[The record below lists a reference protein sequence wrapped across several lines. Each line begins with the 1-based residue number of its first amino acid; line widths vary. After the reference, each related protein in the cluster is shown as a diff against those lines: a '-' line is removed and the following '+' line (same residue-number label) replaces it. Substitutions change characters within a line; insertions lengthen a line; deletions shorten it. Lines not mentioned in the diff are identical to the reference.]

1 MNLGQRNQISVSAGM
16 ASMTDLVFLLLIF
29 FIILSTLA
37 KHGHEVNLPQSKGAT
52 GEKTPVI
59 LTIDKDLNYYID
71 KSPVSASPE
80 DIELRL
86 KAILENKPEKTIM
99 LNIDK
104 DVPTGKTVEMIGLA
118 KVNQWKVVIASER
131 SDEAE

>member
-1 MNLGQRNQISVSAGM
+1 MNLGQRNRVNESAGM
-16 ASMTDLVFLLLIF
+16 SSMTDLVFLLLIF

-37 KHGHEVNLPQSKGAT
+37 KNGHEVELPQSKGAS
-52 GEKTPVI
+52 GENPPVVV
-59 LTIDKDLNYYID
+59 TIDKDLNYYID
-71 KSPVSASPE
+71 RSAVSKD

-86 KAILENKPEKTIM
+86 RAILDAKPEKAIM

-104 DVPTGKTVEMIGLA
+104 TVPTGETVEMIGLA

-131 SDEAE
+131 KDQ

>member
-37 KHGHEVNLPQSKGAT
+37 KHGHEVDLPTSKGAT

-59 LTIDKDLNYYID
+59 LTIDKDLVYYID
-71 KSPVSASPE
+71 KNMVNKE
-80 DIELRL
+80 DVEQRL
-86 KAILENKPEKTIM
+86 QIVLENKAEKTIM
-99 LNIDK
+99 LNVDK
-104 DVPTGKTVEMIGLA
+104 DVPTGETVEMIGLA
-118 KVNQWKVVIASER
+118 KVNQWKVVIASQRANET
-131 SDEAE
+131 E

>member
-1 MNLGQRNQISVSAGM
+1 V
-16 ASMTDLVFLLLIF
+16 
-29 FIILSTLA
+29 
-37 KHGHEVNLPQSKGAT
+37 ELPQSKGAT

-71 KSPVSASPE
+71 KSPVSSDAE

-99 LNIDK
+99 LEIDK

-131 SDEAE
+131 SDESQ

>member
-1 MNLGQRNQISVSAGM
+1 M

-37 KHGHEVNLPQSKGAT
+37 KHGHEVELPQSKGAT

-59 LTIDKDLNYYID
+59 LTIDKDLVYYID
-71 KSPVSASPE
+71 KNQIDKE
-80 DIELRL
+80 DVERRL
-86 KAILENKPEKTIM
+86 QIVLADNAEKTIM
-99 LNIDK
+99 LNVDR
-104 DVPTGKTVEMIGLA
+104 DVPTGETVEMIGLA

-131 SDEAE
+131 ANETE